1 MLRVL
6 MAALLVAVRAR
17 MLGVL
22 MATLMLEVLMAALL
36 VAVRQGCWKC

>member
-1 MLRVL
+1 MLEVL

-17 MLGVL
+17 MLG
-22 MATLMLEVLMAALL
+22 MLMAALL

>member
-1 MLRVL
+1 MLEVL

-22 MATLMLEVLMAALL
+22 MAALL
-36 VAVRQGCWKC
+36 VAVRQGCWEC

>member
-1 MLRVL
+1 

-22 MATLMLEVLMAALL
+22 MAALL
-36 VAVRQGCWKC
+36 VAVRQGCWEC